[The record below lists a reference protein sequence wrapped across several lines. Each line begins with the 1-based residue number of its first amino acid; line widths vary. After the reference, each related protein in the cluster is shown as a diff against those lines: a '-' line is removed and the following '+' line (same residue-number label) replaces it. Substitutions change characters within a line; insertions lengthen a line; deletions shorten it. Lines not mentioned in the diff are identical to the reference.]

1 MGECHLTLKG
11 VAECYLEQAG
21 LNTDVECWQIGRAHV

>member
-1 MGECHLTLKG
+1 MGECFLTVKG

-21 LNTDVECWQIGRAHV
+21 LNIDEKGEVGK